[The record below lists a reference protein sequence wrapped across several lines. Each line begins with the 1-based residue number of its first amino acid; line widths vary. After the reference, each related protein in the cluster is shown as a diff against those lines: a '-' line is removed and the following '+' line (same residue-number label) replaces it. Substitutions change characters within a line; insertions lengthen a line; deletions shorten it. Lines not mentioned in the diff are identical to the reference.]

1 MATPE
6 QAAEAAVVKT
16 ELAGD
21 ATHQAG
27 VFPPFD
33 AHSFLPQIIWL
44 VIIFGALYWLM
55 SRVALPRVEGILDAR
70 KHRLSKDLDDAAA
83 MQAQAKAAGEAYDKT
98 LADARARAQAM
109 AQEQHD
115 KLHAES
121 ETKRHALEADLNG
134 KLEAAEA
141 QIAET
146 RKRAMSNVAS
156 IAEDAAVA
164 LVDHLTGRAPD
175 RQTVGAA
182 VAKLK
187 IGRAHV

>member
-6 QAAEAAVVKT
+6 QAAEAAVVNT

-83 MQAQAKAAGEAYDKT
+83 MQAQAKAAGESYDKT

-109 AQEQHD
+109 AQAQHD

-121 ETKRHALEADLNG
+121 EAKRHALESDLNG

-146 RKRAMSNVAS
+146 RKRAMSNVAG

-164 LVDHLTGRAPD
+164 LVDHLTGRTPD

-182 VAKLK
+182 VAKLS
-187 IGRAHV
+187 

>member
-6 QAAEAAVVKT
+6 QAAEAAVVNT

-33 AHSFLPQIIWL
+33 AHSFASQIIWL

-83 MQAQAKAAGEAYDKT
+83 MQAQAKAAGEAYDRT
-98 LADARARAQAM
+98 LADARARAQSM
-109 AQEQHD
+109 AQAQHD

-121 ETKRHALEADLNG
+121 EAKRHTLEAELNA
-134 KLEAAEA
+134 KLTAAEE
-141 QIAET
+141 QINDT
-146 RKRAMSNVAS
+146 RRRAMSNVTG
-156 IAEDAAVA
+156 IAEDTALA
-164 LVDHLTGRAPD
+164 LVDRLTGRTPD
-175 RQTVGAA
+175 RQAVSAA
-182 VAKLK
+182 VAKLS
-187 IGRAHV
+187 

>member
-6 QAAEAAVVKT
+6 TSAEAAVVHT

-33 AHSFLPQIIWL
+33 SHSFVSQIIWL

-55 SRVALPRVEGILDAR
+55 SRVALPRVENILEAR
-70 KHRLSKDLDDAAA
+70 KHRLTKDLDDAAT
-83 MQAQAKAAGEAYDKT
+83 MQAQAKAAGEAYDRT

-115 KLHAES
+115 KLHAAS
-121 ETKRHALEADLNG
+121 EAKRHALEADLNT
-134 KLEAAEA
+134 KLAAAEA
-141 QIAET
+141 QIEDT
-146 RKRAMSNVAS
+146 RKRAMGNVAS

-164 LVDHLTGRAPD
+164 LVNHLTGRTPD
-175 RQTVGAA
+175 RQAVNAA
-182 VAKLK
+182 VAKLS
-187 IGRAHV
+187 